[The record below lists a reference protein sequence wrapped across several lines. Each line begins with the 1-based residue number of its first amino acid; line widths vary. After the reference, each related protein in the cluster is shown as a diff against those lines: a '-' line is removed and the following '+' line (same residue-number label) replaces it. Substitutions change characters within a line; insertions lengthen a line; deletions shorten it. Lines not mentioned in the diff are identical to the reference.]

1 MIYSTKT
8 LKMAVM
14 GDPIDHSLSPFL
26 HGAVIEEHGY
36 DALYIPVRVAP
47 EETEDF
53 AKAAVRMG
61 FCGFN
66 ATMPHKIRLLQVV
79 DELDEKAALYRSVNT
94 VRIRGGVLTGS
105 NTDVD
110 GLLAALD
117 GRGVQPEG
125 MNVMIIGAG
134 GVAGALTRGFS
145 NRGASSV
152 TVLNRTLPKAE
163 AAAADVRGASA
174 QGLTIENLCKTASRS
189 DLIVNCTPMGMT
201 GVSADFEDLS
211 FLDDTKGFVVDL
223 VYHPWQTSFL
233 KYARERGL
241 RIMNGMPMLICQGLL
256 AFRLFT
262 DIELDLK
269 AEFEYLYPL
278 CKERMT
284 R

>member
-47 EETEDF
+47 EETEKF
-53 AKAAVRMG
+53 AEAAVKMG

-66 ATMPHKIRLLQVV
+66 ATMPHKIRLLDIV
-79 DELDEKAALYRSVNT
+79 DELDKKASLYRSVNT
-94 VRIRGGVLTGS
+94 VRIRDGVMTGS

-110 GLLAALD
+110 GLMAALN
-117 GRGVQPEG
+117 GREVRIEG
-125 MNVMIIGAG
+125 RNVMIIGAG
-134 GVAGALTRGFS
+134 GVAGALLRGFS
-145 NRGASSV
+145 DEGASSV
-152 TVLNRTLPKAE
+152 TVLNRTLSKAE
-163 AAAADVRGASA
+163 EIVAGVRGASA
-174 QGLTIENLCKTASRS
+174 RKLTIENLSETASGS
-189 DLIVNCTPMGMT
+189 DLIVNCTPLGMT
-201 GVSADFEDLS
+201 GVSGDFEDLS
-211 FLDDTKGFVVDL
+211 FLNDTKAFVVDL
-223 VYHPWQTSFL
+223 VYHPWQTTYL

-256 AFRLFT
+256 AFQLFT
-262 DIELDLK
+262 DFELDLE

-278 CKERMT
+278 CKDRMT

>member
-134 GVAGALTRGFS
+134 GVAGALIRGFS